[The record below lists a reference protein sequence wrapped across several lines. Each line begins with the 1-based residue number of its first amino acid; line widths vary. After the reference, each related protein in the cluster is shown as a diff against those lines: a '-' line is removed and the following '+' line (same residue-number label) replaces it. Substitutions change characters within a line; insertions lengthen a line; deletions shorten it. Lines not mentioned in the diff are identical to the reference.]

1 MNTYSIIVT
10 FGMIYAAWTFEPNL
24 LWVIGA
30 AALIQLVYNVF
41 WKDKPET
48 HAEDEPTS
56 TEAEIFFNG
65 LKHSPWSKLFDGYEA
80 KEKLKELSDVRIKAV
95 YQGIQNEL
103 QDEDDEIC
111 CKNLRH
117 VVAEIQQEIADR
129 KVEAYRRTRRK
140 YKSNYARIY
149 ADSLEEHLLSENLTD
164 EQALKTAAKFSDA
177 ELVFVILDT
186 PKQIFDTTAELT
198 TGREEKM
205 EAYYHNNLRRIE
217 FLLRLE
223 LAKRFL
229 ESEAK

>member
-1 MNTYSIIVT
+1 MNIYSIIVT

-30 AALIQLVYNVF
+30 AALIQLVYNFF

-48 HAEDEPTS
+48 HAEDGSTS

-65 LKHSPWSKLFDGYEA
+65 LKYSPWSKLFDGYEA

-111 CKNLRH
+111 CKNLRY

-149 ADSLEEHLLSENLTD
+149 ADSLEEHLLSKNLTD

-198 TGREEKM
+198 TGREEEM